1 MYLMGD
7 EQRAAEKP
15 EPRPGREPFAPCY
28 YGAGAEV
35 TRRCELT
42 YRLPDPAARTES
54 RRVSAPPGPVPIC
67 ALPEK
72 PPGAPPERTPSETVL
87 PGENAVNARSASGCV
102 GRHTY
107 IWLKSGG
114 GFWLYPTYSGK
125 RSLSGYR
132 WTPKGWVFSG
142 VILDWIDF
150 FQCL

>member
-15 EPRPGREPFAPCY
+15 EPRPGREPFASCY
-28 YGAGAEV
+28 YGAGAEI

-54 RRVSAPPGPVPIC
+54 RRVSAPP
-67 ALPEK
+67 
-72 PPGAPPERTPSETVL
+72 ERRPAETVL

-150 FQCL
+150 FQSV